1 MYTNVCRAF
10 YTLLLARTLY
20 LSVQR
25 VCYKIGTIY
34 IHAGS
39 EHYIVISHSRGVTGE
54 LAWEFIAQGPLR
66 SAHIVQVG
74 QILWGEEYQLKRREE
89 TGREERKGN
98 RERELEEE

>member
-1 MYTNVCRAF
+1 
-10 YTLLLARTLY
+10 
-20 LSVQR
+20 
-25 VCYKIGTIY
+25 
-34 IHAGS
+34 
-39 EHYIVISHSRGVTGE
+39 

-98 RERELEEE
+98 RERELEEEWENKINGTDSGERKVNQVKWERILVIFRMLWQGLGWIFV